1 MDQRQTFD
9 DLHSLK
15 AILLNLCE
23 QKGKASLL
31 VDREGLIRMEG
42 IIESI
47 EEKAPLEVTVVMVNN
62 SIPQPIFL
70 KEIVAVNSIFSSDYS
85 EC

>member
-9 DLHSLK
+9 DLHDLK
-15 AILLNLCE
+15 AILSNLCE
-23 QKGKASLL
+23 QKDKASLL

-47 EEKAPLEVTVVMVNN
+47 EEKAPLEATVVMVNN

-70 KEIVAVNSIFSSDYS
+70 KEIVAVNGIFSSDYS